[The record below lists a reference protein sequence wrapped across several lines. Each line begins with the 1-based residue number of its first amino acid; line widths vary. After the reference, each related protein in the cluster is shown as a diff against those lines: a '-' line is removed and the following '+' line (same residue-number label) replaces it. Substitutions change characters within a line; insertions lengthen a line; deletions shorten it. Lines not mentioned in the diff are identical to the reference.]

1 VFVIKVVTYTVSEIL
16 RQKLQKSPFSQFRL
30 MPKLGLIPYKLL
42 CEIIGLNKLEF
53 PSYPVMKATSSDVY
67 LSGLTSNL

>member
-1 VFVIKVVTYTVSEIL
+1 
-16 RQKLQKSPFSQFRL
+16 

-67 LSGLTSNL
+67 LSGLTSNLWRMHGAAVTKTRYAMLLRVKTVGDLIK